1 MFKRT
6 EPIQKYWTKEQLGPK
21 RATEPLREWAKDWD
35 GDVSNSDMGL
45 FWVHCLGPGFPRKVV
60 IASTKSPKQFRN
72 TAQQK
77 TAWIYEQQQKRQY
90 SNDTTIWLNT
100 TSDKWKDKEQ
110 KLFFWEQSNIKQT
123 NANLKPPQH
132 AKFNVLNCSPSS
144 FKDFLEDREAL
155 ADPVLGLLVRT
166 GCCSFWFGVR
176 GRNLTNITI
185 KMSYGPGL
193 FLNES

>member
-1 MFKRT
+1 MER
-6 EPIQKYWTKEQLGPK
+6 QGTK
-21 RATEPLREWAKDWD
+21 T
-35 GDVSNSDMGL
+35 V
-45 FWVHCLGPGFPRKVV
+45 
-60 IASTKSPKQFRN
+60 FR
-72 TAQQK
+72 
-77 TAWIYEQQQKRQY
+77 
-90 SNDTTIWLNT
+90 
-100 TSDKWKDKEQ
+100 
-110 KLFFWEQSNIKQT
+110 EQSNIKQT

-176 GRNLTNITI
+176 GRNLTNITM

-193 FLNES
+193 LLNEN

>member
-1 MFKRT
+1 MFTRTDPIKVLNQRATWAEKSHWAFKRMS
-6 EPIQKYWTKEQLGPK
+6 K
-21 RATEPLREWAKDWD
+21 RLERWCVELRYEI
-35 GDVSNSDMGL
+35 V
-45 FWVHCLGPGFPRKVV
+45 WVHCLGPSFPRKVV

-72 TAQQK
+72 TAQHK
-77 TAWIYEQQQKRQY
+77 TAWIHAQQQKGQC
-90 SNDTTIWLNT
+90 SNDNTIWLNI

-110 KLFFWEQSNIKQT
+110 KLFFWEQSKIKQT
-123 NANLKPPQH
+123 NGNLKTPQH

-185 KMSYGPGL
+185 QMSYGPGL
-193 FLNES
+193 FLTES